1 MQENGHE
8 NVIALSHERCKNLG
22 LKREQEYSKK
32 IITDANLQ
40 NILFKNRNLIMAA
53 LPYIEQLIKFTRGSN
68 FFALLTD
75 SEGCILNA
83 LGDEKI
89 LSEAFSLKMVPGA
102 YMNEENMG
110 TNAMSYVIKTER
122 PVQLSGKDHYVNSY
136 RRWTCSAAPIKDQ
149 NGRLLGAIDLTG
161 YIENVHP
168 HTLGIVVAVSKA
180 IEEMIKAKDVC
191 EIHVNNYNYLK
202 NIFDSMDKAIMTTD
216 MNGNIKMYNEVA
228 AEMFGRNKKLKGDN
242 INHIVEEWDSIKDY
256 LDSNESISKHINIK
270 ALRDHF
276 PCELEAKKIYCNQG
290 NEFEIVHL
298 FREEDKVKKSIL
310 SRSTYEFDRIIGKD
324 DNFIKIV
331 EYAKKI
337 ADSSSTVLIMGES
350 GTGKELFAHSIHN
363 FSSRSNLPFIALNC
377 GAIPEL
383 LIESELFGYEDGA
396 FTGAKK
402 GGNPGKFELANG
414 GTILLDE
421 IGEMPFDM
429 QVKLLRALEE
439 GFITRLGSKK
449 PIPIDVRIIASTNKD
464 LEKEVEN
471 GRFRNDL
478 YYRLNVLPL
487 YIPSLRERKG
497 DIRLLVEYF
506 MEKLSHSL
514 AKPKVSIS
522 EEDLSVMGNYYWPG
536 NIRELKNIVELIINT
551 EAMPLNYFNRKYHWP
566 SNSECSD
573 SDCEEV
579 SMDMESIEKEHLE
592 KIIKRCN
599 GNISQSA
606 DILGI
611 RRNTLYNKIKKYN
624 IKI

>member
-1 MQENGHE
+1 MQENDYE
-8 NVIALSHERCKNLG
+8 NVIELSHERCKRLG

-40 NILFKNRNLIMAA
+40 NILFKNRNMIMTA
-53 LPYIEQLIKFTRGSN
+53 LPYIEHLIKFTRGSN

-75 SEGCILNA
+75 KEGCILNA

-89 LSEAFSLKMVPGA
+89 LSEAFSLKMIPGA

-110 TNAMSYVIKTER
+110 TNAMSYVIKTEK

-149 NGRLLGAIDLTG
+149 KGRLLGVIDLTG

-180 IEEMIKAKDVC
+180 IEEMIKAKEVC
-191 EIHVNNYNYLK
+191 EINVNNYNYLK
-202 NIFDSMDKAIMTTD
+202 NIFDSMDKAIITTD
-216 MNGNIKMYNEVA
+216 MNGNIKMYNDVA

-242 INHIVEEWDSIKDY
+242 INQIMEEWDNIRIE
-256 LDSNESISKHINIK
+256 LDQEENILKQVNIK

-276 PCELEAKKIYCNQG
+276 PCELDARKIYCNQ
-290 NEFEIVHL
+290 EDEYEIVHL
-298 FREEDKVKKSIL
+298 FKEAEKVKKSVL
-310 SRSTYEFDRIIGKD
+310 TKSTYEFDRIIGKD
-324 DNFIKIV
+324 ENFLKIV

-471 GRFRNDL
+471 GRFRKDL

-506 MEKLSHSL
+506 MEKLSQSL
-514 AKPKVSIS
+514 GKTKVNIS
-522 EEDLSVMGNYYWPG
+522 EDDLSVMGNYYWPG

-551 EAMPLNYFNRKYHWP
+551 ETMPPKYFDRKYHWP
-566 SNSECSD
+566 GKSEHSD
-573 SDCEEV
+573 PDCEEE

-592 KIIKRCN
+592 RIIKRCN